1 MANEDRAGR
10 LPVDEDYPSAAQAVM
25 DAFHDAIDGEY
36 VDGKFVLS
44 TNQMLAAALRAVVQ
58 QCVYMD
64 DFGWEHM
71 DPEDVLEIANELDGG
86 AAT

>member
-1 MANEDRAGR
+1 MTEADVSDNYATAAEMVLNAG
-10 LPVDEDYPSAAQAVM
+10 LPHAVHR
-25 DAFHDAIDGEY
+25 FSI
-36 VDGKFVLS
+36 
-44 TNQMLAAALRAVVQ
+44 AAALRAAVE
-58 QCVYMD
+58 QCVYTD